1 MGGTGSGRW
10 HRQYT
15 KMTTASLP
23 RLQIATLKNSGC
35 LEPGFSGTLSWPG
48 TKLTKS
54 LIPFRSEEDRIRLYE
69 PSSLLTD
76 HLVGQEVLVIPLD
89 RLPCHYGGYRT
100 WFRCPRCNRR
110 TKSLYGLSILFA
122 CRVCHN
128 LTYESQQKNIID
140 RLIDRIN
147 RIFEQLGSP
156 ETGAFSSVPQ
166 RPARMHLKTYTKL
179 QAEVEDAQDLLREAI
194 IQRFGSLN

>member
-23 RLQIATLKNSGC
+23 SLKIATLKNSGC
-35 LEPGFSGTLSWPG
+35 LEPGFSGTLSWSG
-48 TKLTKS
+48 TGLSSS
-54 LIPFRSEEDRIRLYE
+54 LLSFRSEKDRIILYY
-69 PSSLLTD
+69 PSSSEANQQI
-76 HLVGQEVLVIPLD
+76 GQEALTIPLD

-110 TKSLYGLSILFA
+110 TKALYGLSILLA
-122 CRVCHN
+122 CRVCHD
-128 LTYESQQKNIID
+128 LTYESQQKNKID
-140 RLIDRIN
+140 RLIDKIN
-147 RIFEQLGSP
+147 RILERLRSP
-156 ETGAFSSVPQ
+156 ESSTFSPIPQ
-166 RPARMHLKTYTKL
+166 RPARMHLKTYAKL
-179 QAEVEDAQDLLREAI
+179 QVEVEDAQNLLREAI